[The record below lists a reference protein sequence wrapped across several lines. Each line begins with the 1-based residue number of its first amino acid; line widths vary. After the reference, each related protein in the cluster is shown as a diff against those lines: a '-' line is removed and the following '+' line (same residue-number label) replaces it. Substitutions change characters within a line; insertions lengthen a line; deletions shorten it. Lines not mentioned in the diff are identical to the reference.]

1 MTIKQKQE
9 LIAEV
14 VTLLQAKLEADTV
27 QPAQIPSIP
36 QKVEMLTIKECTEEI
51 KGLSE
56 HTIRQLIAQDKTG
69 AYLTIEPKKN
79 SIVPI
84 AVWEVTADDEK
95 RLDAYEGCPTF
106 YYKKEVRLPV
116 KLASG
121 KTRKMTAFVYIM
133 HEERSLGIPSL
144 AYIRTCEEGYR
155 NFGFDTKFLDAAYE
169 ISAKEVQR

>member
-1 MTIKQKQE
+1 
-9 LIAEV
+9 
-14 VTLLQAKLEADTV
+14 
-27 QPAQIPSIP
+27 
-36 QKVEMLTIKECTEEI
+36 MLY
-51 KGLSE
+51 KGS
-56 HTIRQLIAQDKTG
+56 KTG

-79 SIVPI
+79 GIVPI
-84 AVWEVTADDEK
+84 AVWEVTAADEK

-121 KTRKMTAFVYIM
+121 KTKKLTAFVYIM